1 MADREL
7 TPDETEKL
15 LGGTCLANLATVNRD
30 GSPQVTPVWYGYRD
44 GKFMII
50 THDSV
55 LKTRNIRRDPRVSVS
70 IATPDVPYAYLLAQ
84 GKARVTSDDLE
95 TIVTSIC
102 VRYWGDE
109 RGQGLCPADNGVRQ
123 RRAHRDNPRQA
134 CHVDAAGLTGAGPYP
149 C

>member
-109 RGQGLCPADNGVRQ
+109 RGRAFAQQIMESGKGVLIEITPDRLATWT
-123 RRAHRDNPRQA
+123 RPE
-134 CHVDAAGLTGAGPYP
+134 
-149 C
+149 

>member
-109 RGQGLCPADNGVRQ
+109 RGRAFAQQIMESGKGVLIEITPDRLATWT
-123 RRAHRDNPRQA
+123 RPD
-134 CHVDAAGLTGAGPYP
+134 
-149 C
+149 

>member
-109 RGQGLCPADNGVRQ
+109 RGRAFAQQIMESGKGVLIEITPERLATWT
-123 RRAHRDNPRQA
+123 RPD
-134 CHVDAAGLTGAGPYP
+134 
-149 C
+149 

>member
-15 LGGTCLANLATVNRD
+15 LGGKCLANLATVNRD

-55 LKTRNIRRDPRVSVS
+55 LKTRNVRRDPRVSVS

-109 RGQGLCPADNGVRQ
+109 RGRAFAQQIMESGKGVLIEITPDRLATWT
-123 RRAHRDNPRQA
+123 RPD
-134 CHVDAAGLTGAGPYP
+134 
-149 C
+149 

>member
-55 LKTRNIRRDPRVSVS
+55 LKTRNVRRDPRVSVS

-109 RGQGLCPADNGVRQ
+109 RGRAFAQQIMESGKGVLIEITPDRLATWT
-123 RRAHRDNPRQA
+123 RPD
-134 CHVDAAGLTGAGPYP
+134 
-149 C
+149 